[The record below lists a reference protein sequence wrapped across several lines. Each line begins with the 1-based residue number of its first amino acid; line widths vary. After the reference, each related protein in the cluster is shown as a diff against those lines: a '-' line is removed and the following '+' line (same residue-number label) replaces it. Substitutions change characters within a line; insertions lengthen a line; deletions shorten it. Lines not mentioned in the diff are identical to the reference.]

1 MANVRE
7 IWKVTARSWVL
18 SLPYVTPITSRDER
32 CRYNRGMT
40 HDSLYDEGLVETVL
54 AAQALATA
62 EEADRISDLLMR
74 YMVLRRDIPTA
85 WKRVSAAPKRTNA
98 NCKHGWCSNRPAYG
112 NAKRERVSK
121 PSARLFPL
129 PSDIR

>member
-7 IWKVTARSWVL
+7 IREITARSWAL
-18 SLPYVTPITSRDER
+18 SLPYVTPVTSRDER

-74 YMVLRRDIPTA
+74 YMVASGYSDSMEARFG
-85 WKRVSAAPKRTNA
+85 SAET
-98 NCKHGWCSNRPAYG
+98 YQ
-112 NAKRERVSK
+112 RELQTWVVLK
-121 PSARLFPL
+121 SAG
-129 PSDIR
+129 IWEC